1 MFTSKEGSLLF
12 MDKILVVEDEIIIA
26 EGLRLFL
33 NRNSYEVVI
42 ASNVEAAIDNLE
54 NQRFSGVICD
64 INLQEEI
71 NGIQIIQKY
80 HNLHEHGPVVF
91 LSAYSNPQIIEAA
104 EEVTPYAYL
113 IKPFNNQQLLTT
125 LNLAIKNQRSYRKPS
140 ANSDMAEQLSK
151 REMEILQQLA
161 TGKTSKDIAEI
172 LFISKNTVDTHIK
185 NIKEKLNIRKKG
197 ELIRFVL
204 ANRLE

>member
-1 MFTSKEGSLLF
+1 MS
-12 MDKILVVEDEIIIA
+12 KILVVEDEIIIA

-33 NRNSYEVVI
+33 NRNSYESTV
-42 ASNVEAAIDNLE
+42 ASNAEAAINHLE
-54 NQRFSGVICD
+54 NERFTGVICD

-71 NGIQIIQKY
+71 NGIELIRQY
-80 HNLHEHGPVVF
+80 HDVQNHGPVVF
-91 LSAYSNPQIIEAA
+91 LTAYSNLEIMEAA
-104 EEVTPYAYL
+104 EEVSPYAYI

-125 LNLAIKNQRSYRKPS
+125 LHLAIKNQKSYKRPS
-140 ANSDMAEQLSK
+140 PNTDIAEQLSK

-172 LFISKNTVDTHIK
+172 LFISKNTVNTHIK

-204 ANRLE
+204 ANRLD